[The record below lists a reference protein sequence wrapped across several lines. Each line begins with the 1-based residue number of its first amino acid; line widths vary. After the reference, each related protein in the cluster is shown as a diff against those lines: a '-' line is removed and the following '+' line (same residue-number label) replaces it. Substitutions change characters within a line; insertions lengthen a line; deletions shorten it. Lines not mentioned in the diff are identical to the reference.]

1 MPWKKGIF
9 TLQSFEFEVCW
20 HCSRVFLSK
29 KVHFARSNGV
39 EKKFLSWDWWKI
51 NHSDPHQFS
60 QSITMHSEENETFLP
75 TSIFNDFYMKISCL
89 FTFFFNQ
96 SPFCR
101 STFNLVLFLDK
112 RKDETSSFVSLLR
125 IELHFLKLR
134 HFPRKKGL
142 FCQCRLIKWCVNCQI
157 NFLFLLKTFSI
168 DAMLLT
174 LSLLFS

>member
-39 EKKFLSWDWWKI
+39 EKKFLSRDWWKKDHI
-51 NHSDPHQFS
+51 DLCS
-60 QSITMHSEENETFLP
+60 QTITILKKIRPNYQASTFEEFWKSAACLQY
-75 TSIFNDFYMKISCL
+75 SFNL
-89 FTFFFNQ
+89 
-96 SPFCR
+96 SPLCR

-157 NFLFLLKTFSI
+157 NFLFYWRLFLL
-168 DAMLLT
+168 MQCC
-174 LSLLFS
+174 